1 MAVAYAV
8 QDACSDVFGGF
19 ELWQRTR
26 RVTGKAWPRPQPL
39 AADIVGEAQMQAIE
53 VEESLLASRHCL
65 AESRKLIRATDELRE
80 KLRGQS
86 EAS

>member
-1 MAVAYAV
+1 
-8 QDACSDVFGGF
+8 
-19 ELWQRTR
+19 
-26 RVTGKAWPRPQPL
+26 
-39 AADIVGEAQMQAIE
+39 MQAIE